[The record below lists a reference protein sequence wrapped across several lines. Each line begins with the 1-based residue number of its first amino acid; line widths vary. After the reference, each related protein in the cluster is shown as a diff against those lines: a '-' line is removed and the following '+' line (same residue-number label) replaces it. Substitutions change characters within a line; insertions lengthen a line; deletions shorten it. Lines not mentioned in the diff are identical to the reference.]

1 MRLAIAVRVML
12 LLVCLCVMAAA
23 EEQGTTTVTGKL
35 VRVMSIGAESTGW
48 AIELESEISI
58 DGKQVNSIEL
68 SGVTKKAE
76 KLANERVKV
85 IGKLSHR
92 HGVERGDWPILEV
105 SSIRKATA
113 QPAPTQTVP
122 FSFSGSDWRL
132 EDLTGNGVLDNI
144 QATLSFPE
152 AGRVAGNGSCNR
164 FFGSAQISR
173 DAIKLGPLASSRMA
187 CPEAVMNQ
195 ETKYFSALDA
205 AERIEW
211 KEPYLL
217 IYCKGF
223 EKPLRFTR
231 MPASKPPAP

>member
-1 MRLAIAVRVML
+1 MKLAIAVRVML
-12 LLVCLCVMAAA
+12 ILTCICVMAVA

-35 VRVMSIGAESTGW
+35 VRVMGIGAESTGW

-113 QPAPTQTVP
+113 QPAPTQTVA

-132 EDLTGNGVLDNI
+132 EDLAGNGVLDNI

-164 FFGSAQISR
+164 FFGSAQISG

-195 ETKYFSALDA
+195 ETKYLSALDA

-231 MPASKPPAP
+231 MPASKPAAP